1 MCNVL
6 FYRPM
11 ATVSDITNIPHSG
24 LNHIDA
30 LLDKGPDWNF
40 FSNSDTNVLYYT
52 FSTDSGNEAGKAGQE
67 MFSFA
72 QQAAARTA
80 FTYLQQVTGIEF
92 RETGSGTAAQIHL
105 AKMDLDG
112 QYTTGLC
119 SWQAGYRSYPDG
131 TLVDYTA
138 NAYVYL
144 DNANWRH
151 VTDNLALGTQG
162 YETLLHELGH
172 AIGLKHPFAESAGDI
187 ALPAHE
193 DNTANTIMSYTSAGG
208 WYSAFQPYDIAAL
221 NWLYGGDGLRGA
233 LGMNGSGAR
242 YLTGTAKSETLT
254 GTGFNDIFQG
264 NGGNDMIHGGEG
276 RDTVI
281 FGARYGDYRFTNL
294 ANGDLAVSGADGE
307 TTLNQI
313 DVLQFADMSV
323 ERANIVASDTT
334 APGAPVISV
343 TQNAGGYTSGNRP
356 IFTGAAEAGAT
367 VHVYIGQQ
375 LIASAVADANGLWAA
390 QPPTGAPLADRMGY
404 SATATA
410 TDAAG
415 NVSAASAPIVFNVD
429 ATPPAVPTVTANL
442 IAGGNQPVFA
452 GTGEA
457 GTTIQII
464 KAGDWIEIGRTTV
477 GPNGQWQ
484 LNSAPLP
491 NGSYQVTVS
500 SVDQADS
507 ATSAQQSVILAI
519 NNALNQTG
527 TAGNDTFAMAPG
539 SAAIE
544 GGAGLDTAVY
554 SGVSDNFVLE
564 RGVYGF
570 TVRDSQGAVD
580 NLINVE
586 RIKFDDT
593 MVALDVNGSAGQIYR
608 LYQAAFDRVP
618 DGGGLAF
625 WINRTDQGDSMMQIA
640 QYFAI
645 NQEYIDLY
653 ANTSNEQFVT
663 KLYEHVLD
671 RAPEGGGYDFW
682 VGNLNAGSTNRDEV
696 LTLFSESPENQ
707 AQVIGSIVNGIE
719 YPFPIA

>member
-1 MCNVL
+1 
-6 FYRPM
+6 M
-11 ATVSDITNIPHSG
+11 ATVSDITNIPYSG

-40 FSNSDTNVLYYT
+40 FSNSNTNVLYYT
-52 FSTDSGNEAGKAGQE
+52 FSTASGNETGKAGQE

-80 FTYLQQVTGIEF
+80 FSYLQQVTGIEF
-92 RETGSGTAAQIHL
+92 RETGAGTAAQIHL
-105 AKMDLDG
+105 ANMNLDG
-112 QYTTGLC
+112 HNTTGLC
-119 SWQAGYRSYPDG
+119 SWQAGYRAFPDG
-131 TLVDYTA
+131 TLTEYTA

-144 DNANWRH
+144 DNAEWRGM
-151 VTDNLALGTQG
+151 TQNLIPGTQG

-193 DNTANTIMSYTSAGG
+193 DNTGNTIMSYTGSGG
-208 WYSAFQPYDIAAL
+208 WHSTFQPYDIAAL

-242 YLTGTAKSETLT
+242 YLTGTTKSETLM
-254 GTGFNDIFQG
+254 GTGLNDIFQG

-276 RDTVI
+276 RDTAI
-281 FGARYGDYRFTNL
+281 FGGSYGNYRFINL
-294 ANGDLAVSGADGE
+294 ANGDLAVIGAEGE
-307 TTLNQI
+307 TTLNEV

-323 ERANIVASDTT
+323 ERANIAAADTVA
-334 APGAPVISV
+334 PVAPVIGV
-343 TQNAGGYTSGNRP
+343 TKNAAGYAGGSRP
-356 IFTGAAEAGAT
+356 VFTGEAEAGAT
-367 VHVYIGQQ
+367 VNVYIGQQ
-375 LIASAVADANGLWAA
+375 VIATAVAGADGLWSAR
-390 QPPTGAPLADRMGY
+390 PPENAPLADRMGY

-415 NVSAASAPIVFNVD
+415 NVSSMSAPIVFNVD
-429 ATPPAVPTVTANL
+429 ATAPAAPTVTANV
-442 IAGGNQPVFA
+442 ITGGNQPVFA

-457 GTTIQII
+457 GSTIQII
-464 KAGDWIEIGRTTV
+464 KAGDWIEIGRATV
-477 GPNGQWQ
+477 GANGQWQ

-491 NGSYQVTVS
+491 NGNYQVTVS
-500 SVDQADS
+500 SVDRADN
-507 ATSAQQSVILAI
+507 ATSATQSVTLTI

-539 SAAIE
+539 SAAIQ

-554 SGVSDNFVLE
+554 AGVSDNFVLA

-570 TVRDSQGAVD
+570 TVRDAQGAVD

-593 MVALDVNGSAGQIYR
+593 MVALDINGSAGQIYR

-618 DGGGLAF
+618 DPGGLTH
-625 WINRTDQGDSMMQIA
+625 WINLADNGDSLLQIA
-640 QYFAI
+640 KYFAL
-645 NQEYIDLY
+645 NREYIDLY
-653 ANTSNEQFVT
+653 ANTSTEQFVT

-671 RAPEGGGYDFW
+671 RPPEGGGYDFW
-682 VGNLNAGSTNRDEV
+682 VGNLNSGATNRDEV
-696 LTLFSESPENQ
+696 LTMFSESPENQ

-719 YPFPIA
+719 YPFPVA

>member
-1 MCNVL
+1 
-6 FYRPM
+6 M
-11 ATVSDITNIPHSG
+11 ATVTDITTTQFSG

-40 FSNSDTNVLYYT
+40 LSNSNANVLYYT
-52 FSTDSGNEAGKAGQE
+52 FSTASGNEAGKTGQE
-67 MFSFA
+67 MFSAA
-72 QQAAARTA
+72 QQMAARTA
-80 FTYLQQVTGIEF
+80 LSYLQQVTGIEF
-92 RETGSGTAAQIHL
+92 RETGTGTAAQIHL
-105 AKMDLDG
+105 ANMDLAG
-112 QYTTGLC
+112 ANTTGLC
-119 SWQAGYRSYPDG
+119 SWQASYRSFPNG
-131 TLVDYTA
+131 TLTEYSA

-144 DNANWRH
+144 DNAEWRSM
-151 VTDNLALGTQG
+151 TQNLAQGSQG

-172 AIGLKHPFAESAGDI
+172 AIGLKHPFEADAGEF
-187 ALPAHE
+187 ALPRNE
-193 DNTANTIMSYTSAGG
+193 DNTANTIMSYTGAGG
-208 WYSAFQPYDIAAL
+208 PYSTFQPYDIAAL

-242 YLTGTAKSETLT
+242 YLTGTNKSETLV
-254 GTGFNDIFQG
+254 GSDFDDIFKG
-264 NGGNDMIHGGEG
+264 NGGTDMIYGGDG
-276 RDTVI
+276 RDTAI
-281 FGARYGDYRFTNL
+281 FGGGFGDYRFTNL
-294 ANGDLAVSGADGE
+294 ANGDLEVAGANSL
-307 TTLNQI
+307 TTLNGVE
-313 DVLQFADMSV
+313 VLQFDNMRV
-323 ERANIVASDTT
+323 ERADIAATDTVAPT
-334 APGAPVISV
+334 APVIAV
-343 TQNAGGYTSGNRP
+343 TQNAAGYAGGNRP
-356 IFTGAAEAGAT
+356 VFTGAAEAGST
-367 VHVYIGQQ
+367 VKVFIGQQ
-375 LIASAVADANGLWAA
+375 LIATAVADANGLWSAR
-390 QPPTGAPLADRMGY
+390 PPENAPLADRMGY

-415 NVSAASAPIVFNVD
+415 NVSPSSAAVGFHVD
-429 ATPPAVPTVTANL
+429 ATAPVAPTVTANL
-442 IAGGNQPVFA
+442 ITGGNQPVFA

-457 GTTIQII
+457 GSTIQII
-464 KAGDWIEIGRTTV
+464 KTGDWIEIGRAVV
-477 GPNGQWQ
+477 GANGQWQ

-491 NGSYQVTVS
+491 NGNYQVTVS
-500 SVDQADS
+500 SVDRADN
-507 ATSAQQSVILAI
+507 ATSATQSVTMAI

-539 SAAIE
+539 SAAIQ

-554 SGVSDNFVLE
+554 AGVSDNFVLS

-593 MVALDVNGSAGQIYR
+593 MVALDINGSAGQIYR

-625 WINRTDQGDSMMQIA
+625 WINRTDLGDSMMQIA
-640 QYFAI
+640 NYFSQ
-645 NQEYIDLY
+645 NKEYIDLY

-671 RAPEGGGYDFW
+671 RPPEGGGYDFW
-682 VGNLNAGSTNRDEV
+682 VGNLNSGATNRDEV

>member
-1 MCNVL
+1 
-6 FYRPM
+6 M
-11 ATVSDITNIPHSG
+11 ATVTDITTTPFSG

-40 FSNSDTNVLYYT
+40 LSNSNANVLYYT
-52 FSTDSGNEAGKAGQE
+52 FSTASGNETGKSGQQ
-67 MFSFA
+67 MFSDA
-72 QQAAARTA
+72 QQASARTA

-92 RETGSGTAAQIHL
+92 RETESGTAAQIHL
-105 AKMDLDG
+105 ANMDLDG

-119 SWQAGYRSYPDG
+119 SWQASYRSFPNG
-131 TLVDYTA
+131 TLSEYTA

-144 DNANWRH
+144 DNANWNH
-151 VTDNLALGTQG
+151 ITSNLTPGTQG

-172 AIGLKHPFAESAGDI
+172 AIGLKHPFEADAGEV
-187 ALPAHE
+187 ALPRNE
-193 DNTANTIMSYTSAGG
+193 DNTANTIMSYTGAGG
-208 WYSAFQPYDIAAL
+208 PYSTFQPYDIAAL

-254 GTGFNDIFQG
+254 GTDFDDIFKG
-264 NGGNDMIHGGEG
+264 NGGNDMIYGGQG
-276 RDTVI
+276 RDTAI
-281 FGARYGDYRFTNL
+281 FGGRYADYRFTNL
-294 ANGDLAVSGADGE
+294 ANGDLTVTGAQSV
-307 TTLNQI
+307 TTLNQV
-313 DVLQFADMSV
+313 DVLQFDDMRV
-323 ERANIVASDTT
+323 ERADIAAADTT
-334 APGAPVISV
+334 PPAAPVMSV
-343 TQNAGGYTSGNRP
+343 TKNAAGYAGGNRP
-356 IFTGAAEAGAT
+356 VFSGEAEAGST
-367 VHVYIGQQ
+367 VNVYIGQQ
-375 LIASAVADANGLWAA
+375 LIATAVADANRLWTAR
-390 QPPTGAPLADRMGY
+390 PPENAPLADGMGY

-415 NVSAASAPIVFNVD
+415 NVSSPSSAVGFHVD
-429 ATPPAVPTVTANL
+429 ATAPAAPTVTANL

-457 GTTIQII
+457 GSTIQII
-464 KAGDWIEIGRTTV
+464 KAGDWIEIGRATV
-477 GPNGQWQ
+477 GANGQWQ

-500 SVDQADS
+500 SVDRADN
-507 ATSAQQSVILAI
+507 ATSAQQSVTLTI

-539 SAAIE
+539 SAAIQ

-570 TVRDSQGAVD
+570 TVRDSAGAVD

-593 MVALDVNGSAGQIYR
+593 MVALDINGSAGQVYR

-625 WINRTDQGDSMMQIA
+625 WINRTDQGDSLMQIA
-640 QYFAI
+640 KYFAM

-653 ANTSNEQFVT
+653 ANTSNEAFVD
-663 KLYEHVLD
+663 KLYRHVLN
-671 RAPEGGGYDFW
+671 REGEGGGFDFW
-682 VGNLNAGSTNRDEV
+682 VGNLNSGATNRDEV

-707 AQVIGSIVNGIE
+707 AQVIGSIVSGIE

>member
-1 MCNVL
+1 
-6 FYRPM
+6 M
-11 ATVSDITNIPHSG
+11 ATVSDITTIPLSG

-40 FSNSDTNVLYYT
+40 LSNSNANVLYYT
-52 FSTDSGNEAGKAGQE
+52 FSTASGNEPGKSGQE

-80 FTYLQQVTGIEF
+80 FSYLQQVTGIEF
-92 RETGSGTAAQIHL
+92 VETNAGTAAQIHL
-105 AKMDLDG
+105 AKMDLAG
-112 QYTTGLC
+112 QFTTGLC
-119 SWQAGYRSYPDG
+119 SWLAGYRSYPDG
-131 TLVDYTA
+131 TLTEYTA

-144 DNANWRH
+144 DHIDWGHITN
-151 VTDNLALGTQG
+151 NLTPGTQG

-172 AIGLKHPFAESAGDI
+172 AIGLKHPFAENAGDVV
-187 ALPAHE
+187 LSGQE
-193 DNTANTIMSYTSAGG
+193 DNTANTIMSYTNVGG
-208 WYSAFQPYDIAAL
+208 PYSAFQPYDIAAL

-242 YLTGTAKSETLT
+242 YLTGTTRSDTLV

-276 RDTVI
+276 RDTAI
-281 FGARYGDYRFTNL
+281 FGGSYGNYRFTNL
-294 ANGDLAVSGADGE
+294 ANGDLAVISAEGE
-307 TTLNQI
+307 TTLSQI

-323 ERANIVASDTT
+323 ERANIAASDTA
-334 APGAPVISV
+334 APAAPVISV
-343 TQNAGGYTSGNRP
+343 TQNAAGYTSGNRP
-356 IFTGAAEAGAT
+356 IFTGAAEAGST
-367 VHVYIGQQ
+367 VKVYIGQQ
-375 LIASAVADANGLWAA
+375 LVASAVADANGLWSAR
-390 QPPTGAPLADRMGY
+390 PPENAPLADRMGY
-404 SATATA
+404 SATASA

-415 NVSAASAPIVFNVD
+415 NVSSLSAPIVFNVD
-429 ATPPAVPTVTANL
+429 ATAPAAPTVTANL
-442 IAGGNQPVFA
+442 ISGGNQPVFA

-457 GTTIQII
+457 GSTIQVI
-464 KAGDWIEIGRTTV
+464 KAGDWIEIGRATV
-477 GPNGQWQ
+477 GANGQWQ

-491 NGSYQVTVS
+491 NGNYQVTVS
-500 SVDQADS
+500 SVDRADN
-507 ATSAQQSVILAI
+507 ATSAQQSVTLTI

-539 SAAIE
+539 SAAIQ

-570 TVRDSQGAVD
+570 TVRDSAGAVD

-593 MVALDVNGSAGQIYR
+593 MVALDINGSAGQIYR

-640 QYFAI
+640 KYFAM

-682 VGNLNAGSTNRDEV
+682 VGNLNTGATNRDEV

-707 AQVIGSIVNGIE
+707 AQVIGTIINGIE

>member
-1 MCNVL
+1 
-6 FYRPM
+6 M
-11 ATVSDITNIPHSG
+11 ATVSDITTIPHTG

-30 LLDKGPDWNF
+30 LLDKGPDWNYL
-40 FSNSDTNVLYYT
+40 SNSNANVLYYT
-52 FSTDSGNEAGKAGQE
+52 FSTASGNETGKAGQE

-80 FTYLQQVTGIEF
+80 FSYIQQVTGIEF
-92 RETGSGTAAQIHL
+92 RETGTGTAAQIHL

-131 TLVDYTA
+131 TLTEYTA

-144 DNANWRH
+144 DNANWSH
-151 VTDNLALGTQG
+151 ITDNLTPGTQG

-187 ALPAHE
+187 ALPAYE
-193 DNTANTIMSYTSAGG
+193 DNTANTIMSYTSTGG
-208 WYSAFQPYDIAAL
+208 SYSTFQPYDIAAL

-242 YLTGTAKSETLT
+242 YLTGTNKSETLM

-264 NGGNDMIHGGEG
+264 NGGNDMIYGGEG
-276 RDTVI
+276 RDTAI
-281 FGARYGDYRFTNL
+281 FGGSYGNYRFTNL
-294 ANGDLAVSGADGE
+294 ANGDLAVISAEGE
-307 TTLNQI
+307 TTLSQI

-323 ERANIVASDTT
+323 ERANIAATDTV
-334 APGAPVISV
+334 APVAPLLGV
-343 TQNAGGYTSGNRP
+343 TKNAAGYAGGNRP
-356 IFTGAAEAGAT
+356 VFTGEAEAGST
-367 VHVYIGQQ
+367 VKVYIGQQ
-375 LIASAVADANGLWAA
+375 LIATTVAGTDGLWSAR
-390 QPPTGAPLADRMGY
+390 PPENAPLADRMGY

-415 NVSAASAPIVFNVD
+415 NVSSQSAPIVFNVD
-429 ATPPAVPTVTANL
+429 ATAPAAPTVTANL

-457 GTTIQII
+457 GSTIQII
-464 KAGDWIEIGRTTV
+464 KAGDWIEIGRATV
-477 GPNGQWQ
+477 GANGQWQ

-491 NGSYQVTVS
+491 NGNYQVTVS
-500 SVDQADS
+500 SVDRADN
-507 ATSAQQSVILAI
+507 ATSATQAVTLTI

-527 TAGNDTFAMAPG
+527 TAGNDTFAMAAG
-539 SAAIE
+539 SAAIQ

-554 SGVSDNFVLE
+554 GGVSDNFVLE

-570 TVRDSQGAVD
+570 TVRDTQGAVD

-593 MVALDVNGSAGQIYR
+593 MVALDINGSAGQIYR

-625 WINRTDQGDSMMQIA
+625 WINRTDLGDSMMQIA
-640 QYFAI
+640 NYFSQ
-645 NQEYIDLY
+645 NKEYIDLY

-671 RAPEGGGYDFW
+671 RPPEGGGYDFW
-682 VGNLNAGSTNRDEV
+682 VGNLNSGATNRDEV

>member
-1 MCNVL
+1 
-6 FYRPM
+6 M
-11 ATVSDITNIPHSG
+11 ATVTDITTTPFSG

-40 FSNSDTNVLYYT
+40 LSNSNANVLYYT
-52 FSTDSGNEAGKAGQE
+52 FSTASGNETGKSGQQ
-67 MFSFA
+67 MFSDA
-72 QQAAARTA
+72 QQMAARTA

-112 QYTTGLC
+112 QFTTGLC
-119 SWQAGYRSYPDG
+119 SWQASYRSFPNG
-131 TLVDYTA
+131 TLSDYTA

-144 DNANWRH
+144 DNANWNH
-151 VTDNLALGTQG
+151 ITGNLTPGTHG

-172 AIGLKHPFAESAGDI
+172 AIGLKHPFEAGAGEV
-187 ALPAHE
+187 ALPGNE
-193 DNTANTIMSYTSAGG
+193 DNTANTIMSYTGAGG
-208 WYSAFQPYDIAAL
+208 PYSTFQPYDIAAL

-242 YLTGTAKSETLT
+242 YLTGTAKSETLM
-254 GTGFNDIFQG
+254 GTDFDDIFQG
-264 NGGNDMIHGGEG
+264 NGGNDMIYGGLG
-276 RDTVI
+276 RDTAI
-281 FGARYGDYRFTNL
+281 FGGRYAQYRFDNL
-294 ANGDLAVSGADGE
+294 ANGDLAVTGVNTV
-307 TTLNQI
+307 TTLNQV
-313 DVLQFADMSV
+313 DVLQFDDMRV
-323 ERANIVASDTT
+323 ERANIAASDTA
-334 APGAPVISV
+334 APQAPVISV
-343 TQNAGGYTSGNRP
+343 TQNAAGYTSGNRP
-356 IFTGAAEAGAT
+356 VFTGAAEAGST
-367 VHVYIGQQ
+367 VKVYIGQQ
-375 LIASAVADANGLWAA
+375 LVASTVADANGLWTAR
-390 QPPTGAPLADRMGY
+390 PPENAPLADRMGY
-404 SATATA
+404 SATASA

-415 NVSAASAPIVFNVD
+415 NVSSLSTPIVFSVD
-429 ATPPAVPTVTANL
+429 ATAPVAPTVTANL
-442 IAGGNQPVFA
+442 ISGGNQPVFA

-464 KAGDWIEIGRTTV
+464 KAGDWIEIGRAVV

-491 NGSYQVTVS
+491 NGNYQVTVS
-500 SVDQADS
+500 SVDRADN
-507 ATSAQQSVILAI
+507 ATSATQSVTLAI

-539 SAAIE
+539 SAAIQ

-570 TVRDSQGAVD
+570 TVRDSSGAVD

-593 MVALDVNGSAGQIYR
+593 MVALDINGPAGQIYR
-608 LYQAAFDRVP
+608 LYQAAFDRMP
-618 DGGGLAF
+618 EGGGFAH
-625 WINRTDQGDSMMQIA
+625 WIKVSDMGYSLMQIA
-640 QYFAI
+640 EFFAQ
-645 NQEYIDLY
+645 NDEYEVLY
-653 ANTSNEQFVT
+653 DNTSNEQFVT

-671 RAPEGGGYDFW
+671 RAPEGGGYEFW
-682 VGNLNAGSTNRDEV
+682 VGNLNSGATNRDEV
-696 LTLFSESPENQ
+696 LTMFSESPENQ
-707 AQVIGSIVNGIE
+707 AQVIGSIVNGFE

>member
-1 MCNVL
+1 
-6 FYRPM
+6 M
-11 ATVSDITNIPHSG
+11 ATVSDITAIPFSG

-40 FSNSDTNVLYYT
+40 LSNSNANVLYYT
-52 FSTDSGNEAGKAGQE
+52 FSTASGNEPGKFGQE

-80 FTYLQQVTGIEF
+80 FDYLQQVTGIAF
-92 RETGSGTAAQIHL
+92 VETNAGTAAQIHL
-105 AKMDLDG
+105 AKMDLAG

-119 SWQAGYRSYPDG
+119 SWLAGYRSYPDG
-131 TLVDYTA
+131 TLTEYTA

-144 DNANWRH
+144 DHIDWGHITN
-151 VTDNLALGTQG
+151 NLTPGTQG

-172 AIGLKHPFAESAGDI
+172 AIGLKHPFAESAGDV
-187 ALPAHE
+187 ALPGHE
-193 DNTANTIMSYTSAGG
+193 DNTANTIMSYTNVGG
-208 WYSAFQPYDIAAL
+208 PYSTFQPYDIAAL

-242 YLTGTAKSETLT
+242 YLTGTSKSETLV

-276 RDTVI
+276 RDTAI
-281 FGARYGDYRFTNL
+281 FGGNYGNYRFTNL
-294 ANGDLAVSGADGE
+294 ANGDLAVIGAEGE

-313 DVLQFADMSV
+313 DVLQFADMRV
-323 ERANIVASDTT
+323 ERADVAASDTA
-334 APGAPVISV
+334 APAAPVISV
-343 TQNAGGYTSGNRP
+343 TQNAAGYTSGNRP

-367 VHVYIGQQ
+367 VKVYIGQQ
-375 LIASAVADANGLWAA
+375 LVASAVADANGLWSAR
-390 QPPTGAPLADRMGY
+390 PPENAPLADRMGY
-404 SATATA
+404 SATASA

-415 NVSAASAPIVFNVD
+415 NVSSLSTPIVFNVD
-429 ATPPAVPTVTANL
+429 ATPPAAPTVTANL
-442 IAGGNQPVFA
+442 ISGGNQPVFA

-457 GTTIQII
+457 GSTIQII
-464 KAGDWIEIGRTTV
+464 KAGDWIEIGRATV
-477 GPNGQWQ
+477 GANGQWQ

-491 NGSYQVTVS
+491 NGNYQVTVS
-500 SVDQADS
+500 SVDRADN
-507 ATSAQQSVILAI
+507 ATSAQQSVTLAI

-539 SAAIE
+539 SAAIQ

-554 SGVSDNFVLE
+554 SGVSDSFVLE

-570 TVRDSQGAVD
+570 MVRDSAGAVD

-593 MVALDVNGSAGQIYR
+593 MVALDINGSAGQIYR

-625 WINRTDQGDSMMQIA
+625 WINRTDQGDSLMQIA
-640 QYFAI
+640 KYFAM

-682 VGNLNAGSTNRDEV
+682 VGNLNTGATNRDEV

-719 YPFPIA
+719 YPFPLA